1 MKNLKK
7 VLALVLAFACAFTMF
22 AGAAFTDAA
31 DINAD
36 NTEAVDLLTTLGIIK
51 GYEDGSF
58 DPEGTVTRAEMA
70 KMIYTIRNGGNDDAS
85 AHIGNTTS
93 FTDISGHWAEG
104 YIKYLQNTGIV
115 AGKSATKFDPDSQ
128 VTTTEAMKMAL
139 ALAGYDEKN
148 AGLTGINWATNT
160 LTYATTYGLTDNVAS
175 SMTAGCARQD
185 AAQILA
191 NCLGMTAVRYSSI
204 VEDFVNDSKNGLSWG
219 GDPIS
224 VGYKWMDLYTN
235 VGTLIRIDGEE
246 LEIRMNTSDEK
257 DSDSLHEQ
265 FQRVGTDYSALLG
278 QKVKVLFND
287 GKTNDVIGVYAIPDN
302 NVVIVNQ
309 NEIGVDAGKIVID
322 DDSYSVE
329 TDGILVIRNGEELN
343 DRWKAGA
350 FKDEQSADVITLIDT
365 DDNNKI
371 DTAYI
376 KTVDV
381 QKVTYVSS
389 SQIIAGSKTYKFAD
403 DNIADG
409 VAKDDWVIIT
419 KNLYNDNNDLE
430 IAEVSTGSVS
440 ATKSK
445 TDDNGNAWKQFQIGD
460 TWYNEAAADSGKDI
474 NSNVKPGVDAEY
486 VAVNGIVFYAAK
498 TSAGADKLTDVL
510 FVAYVGQDGLS
521 NDQARVMY
529 PNGDKETINLKNN
542 YVVDQDGAVIAAT
555 RNNID
560 AGFYE
565 YSKSGNTY
573 ELIELSI
580 EDDYYGDFT
589 YEGTDDL
596 SDDAEQVAAN
606 KIADSADVIV
616 WTADGEDVDFKHI
629 TGKQLKALVQKD
641 GLDVVTTFSAGAADE
656 IDESVMGYFTSDV
669 DGLNR
674 ASVLAVE
681 YNGKGA
687 LGTIFDDI
695 SSNANYGFITKSA
708 VKVENGMI
716 RFTVWTG
723 TDNVE
728 VYAEKSREGDFA
740 KGTIVGYT
748 DIVEE
753 DGRNVMTDANAIL
766 LGDGVLAGSITGV
779 NTAADTIENTID
791 AEDDLD
797 AYSTV
802 LYVDSKAGTGIAD
815 GKATVANSQKVNR
828 TTYYATNLLVY
839 NTEVA
844 VIDVNEI
851 AGSTYNAY
859 TLPGTIEGLTDVQW
873 LNTRT
878 NDTDEGKAYY
888 GAIMQLSFYADEA
901 GKLTLTGVA
910 DIESNDNDGTVVLN
924 YKAGYNKFDSLIVMN
939 NVAGSIDGDVSTGS
953 NVGTGDYTLFMPAAT
968 TGAGYTA
975 TVTVG
980 GQDRIVN
987 AKTGDNFNMTVTL
1000 DKAVAAGKTVTVTIA
1015 DSNLVNS
1022 PIVFVIGEG
1031 QTSATKQISVILNSD
1046 DQIAVPTVVETNA
1059 VYATTFANNNFKV
1072 SGIAGADEYTVV
1084 LENTTTA
1091 ADKDV
1096 AGKAQTITAKLEKN
1110 GEQMSETDYDV
1121 FATRN
1126 KGIVTVNVTAKD
1138 AAGNTVTLTGT
1149 PVQFGNATTAAGK
1162 NFTFTMPASNVT
1174 ITIDSAA
1181 AANTQYNLSQ
1191 ADDLDGTKTLED
1203 LGYTGTT
1210 NENSKLTVTLAPAAG
1225 AVNEGTNVAVT
1236 AAISA
1241 IDANNYIKVTLTAGN
1256 RDLEYVLTNG
1266 TLTAD
1271 RSFTLTADTN
1281 VTLKSIEKLAAP
1293 KITSVAL
1300 VDQNDNPIVTGG
1312 SYATTDKLIVTFDQA
1327 MDTSVTVA
1335 NSLFTVGGTGTG
1347 ALSAGTWSEDGK
1359 QLTFT
1364 TSTAVA
1370 EDDTLTPVVATLV
1383 SADGVPVSAEQVITI
1398 HAEGTAPTFVGA

>member
-1 MKNLKK
+1 M
-7 VLALVLAFACAFTMF
+7 LAFACAFTMF

-58 DPEGTVTRAEMA
+58 DPEGTVDRAEMA
-70 KMIYTIRNGGNDDAS
+70 KMIYTIRNGGNDNAS
-85 AHIGNTTS
+85 AHVGNTTS

-160 LTYATTYGLTDNVAS
+160 LTYATTYGLTDKVAS
-175 SMTAGCARQD
+175 AMTAGCARQD

-257 DSDSLHEQ
+257 DSDSLDEQ

-309 NEIGVDAGKIVID
+309 NEIDVDAGKIVID

-329 TDGILVIRNGEELN
+329 TDGILVIRDGEELN

-403 DNIADG
+403 DNIAED

-555 RNNID
+555 RNNIA

-573 ELIELSI
+573 ELIKLSI

-681 YNGKGA
+681 YNGKGE
-687 LGTIFDDI
+687 LGQIFEDI

-708 VKVENGMI
+708 VKVEDGMI

-815 GKATVANSQKVNR
+815 GKATVANSQKVRN

-924 YKAGYNKFDSLIVMN
+924 YKAGYNKFDSLIVMR
-939 NVAGSIDGDVSTGS
+939 NVAGSIDGEGTGTVTEGPVAIDNNVPNTTASAVISRVDGELDFTLTGDAIPAGATAKVDYVLKSGNTVVAQGTGTDMSTLNGTASFTIATDVSGWDNLSLEINKPAGDKFLDAVAIQYTGLEVTSDTSTRVATSTPGTVYIRLS
-953 NVGTGDYTLFMPAAT
+953 NSAVAGIASADVAYATENASVANGTFTAVTAGSSTVGTPSMQAVDDTKPVVINLSWADGVTMARKVST
-968 TGAGYTA
+968 TSSVSGYT
-975 TVTVG
+975 V
-980 GQDRIVN
+980 
-987 AKTGDNFNMTVTL
+987 
-1000 DKAVAAGKTVTVTIA
+1000 
-1015 DSNLVNS
+1015 DS
-1022 PIVFVIGEG
+1022 
-1031 QTSATKQISVILNSD
+1031 TSATKYISGACNIVLNG
-1046 DQIAVPTVVETNA
+1046 PTYVKEATVKYKTNKDLNTYSA
-1059 VYATTFANNNFKV
+1059 AGTTFA
-1072 SGIAGADEYTVV
+1072 
-1084 LENTTTA
+1084 
-1091 ADKDV
+1091 
-1096 AGKAQTITAKLEKN
+1096 AGKATIDINSNLPADGDITVEIVAVVPTKYAAKVVVEDANGLTLATTTNEVAVTDGTTVATSVLASVIDTIFADNSTSTAAAAKKVSLTVSGATFSNGQNTITTASALTTANHAADAKTPLKTALN
-1110 GEQMSETDYDV
+1110 SMTL
-1121 FATRN
+1121 
-1126 KGIVTVNVTAKD
+1126 VNVT
-1138 AAGNTVTLTGT
+1138 GEI
-1149 PVQFGNATTAAGK
+1149 
-1162 NFTFTMPASNVT
+1162 TFTV
-1174 ITIDSAA
+1174 
-1181 AANTQYNLSQ
+1181 
-1191 ADDLDGTKTLED
+1191 
-1203 LGYTGTT
+1203 
-1210 NENSKLTVTLAPAAG
+1210 
-1225 AVNEGTNVAVT
+1225 
-1236 AAISA
+1236 
-1241 IDANNYIKVTLTAGN
+1241 DAN
-1256 RDLEYVLTNG
+1256 
-1266 TLTAD
+1266 
-1271 RSFTLTADTN
+1271 
-1281 VTLKSIEKLAAP
+1281 
-1293 KITSVAL
+1293 
-1300 VDQNDNPIVTGG
+1300 VD
-1312 SYATTDKLIVTFDQA
+1312 
-1327 MDTSVTVA
+1327 
-1335 NSLFTVGGTGTG
+1335 
-1347 ALSAGTWSEDGK
+1347 
-1359 QLTFT
+1359 
-1364 TSTAVA
+1364 
-1370 EDDTLTPVVATLV
+1370 
-1383 SADGVPVSAEQVITI
+1383 
-1398 HAEGTAPTFVGA
+1398 